1 MSRMP
6 ILTLNRTAGGAI
18 GAYRIVTRGADERT
32 DVQAD
37 ASSDALLG
45 VNGPTAVASG
55 ERFDA
60 GVLGLVE
67 VEYGG
72 NVERGNPLTADSE
85 GRAIAATT
93 TGQRLVGVAWE
104 DGDEGT
110 IGSVLLGPGVMATTT
125 LPAASVSVADAGS
138 LLTSTNVEA
147 ALAELATP
155 AG

>member
-1 MSRMP
+1 MP

-18 GAYRIVTRGADERT
+18 AAYRIVTRGADEKT

-37 ASSDALLG
+37 AASDALLG
-45 VNGPTAVASG
+45 VNGPMAAASG

-60 GVLGLVE
+60 CVLGLAE

-72 NVERGNPLTADSE
+72 SVVRGNPLTADSD
-85 GRAIAATT
+85 GRAIAATVN
-93 TGQRLVGVAWE
+93 GQRIIGVAWE

-110 IGSVLLGPGVMATTT
+110 IGSVLLSPGVMATTT
-125 LPAASVSVADAGS
+125 LAAASVSVADAGG
-138 LLTSTNVEA
+138 LLTATNVEA
-147 ALAELATP
+147 ALAEVATAA